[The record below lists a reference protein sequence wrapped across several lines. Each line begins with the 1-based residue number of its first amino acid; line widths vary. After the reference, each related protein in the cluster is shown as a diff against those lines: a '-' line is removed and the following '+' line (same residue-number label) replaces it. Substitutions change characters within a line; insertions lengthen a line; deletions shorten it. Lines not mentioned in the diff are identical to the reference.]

1 MADLDLLYTP
11 ASELAGRIR
20 RKDLSPVELVDAVLA
35 RIEASQP
42 TINAFITVTA
52 VTARAEAKAAEQAVM
67 AGRPLGPL
75 HGIPFSVKD
84 LTPTAGVRTTM
95 GSAIFADQV
104 PAEDAVPVAR
114 ARAAGAI
121 LVGKTTTP
129 EFGHKPLTD
138 GPLFGRTVNPW
149 DHSRTCG
156 GSSGGAAAAV
166 SLGMGPLAFGTD
178 GGGSVR
184 IPAACCGIVGLKA
197 TLGRIPNV
205 HAPDSFANISYIGPM
220 TRTVADNRLL
230 YGVMQGPD
238 PRDVHAIRPFAPD
251 QDLPDGRLEGVRIGW
266 MARVGNA
273 RIDPEMLAQAEAIV
287 RLLEGMGAVV
297 EPVEHDFASLEREF
311 LIMLQS
317 GLSARLGRHLPEY
330 GERIDASLRTT
341 IERGGTWSAE
351 DLQRAGMVRTTLFRR
366 MQEAFERYDFL
377 LSPTLAAPALPVGQD
392 AFAPVI
398 VDGEPAG
405 QLRGAWYPYTWP
417 FNLTGHPA
425 LTIPSGWTAA
435 TLPTAVQIVGPFYAE
450 ARLFDLAAR
459 LESVRP
465 WADRLPP
472 EPY

>member
-11 ASELAGRIR
+11 AVELAGRIR
-20 RKDLSPVELVDAVLA
+20 RKELSPVELVDAVLA
-35 RIEASQP
+35 RIEATQP
-42 TINAFITVTA
+42 TINAFITDTA
-52 VTARAEAKAAEQAVM
+52 ETARTEAKAAEQAVM
-67 AGRPLGPL
+67 ADRPLGPL

-129 EFGHKPLTD
+129 EFGHKALTD

-166 SLGMGPLAFGTD
+166 SLGMAPLAFGTD

-230 YGVMQGPD
+230 YEVMGGPD
-238 PRDVHAIRPFAPD
+238 PRDVHAIRPFAAD
-251 QDLPDGRLEGVRIGW
+251 QRLPEGRLEGVRIGW
-266 MARVGNA
+266 MAQVGN
-273 RIDPEMLAQAEAIV
+273 RIDPEVLAQAEAVV
-287 RLLEGMGAVV
+287 RVLDGMGAVV

-311 LIMLQS
+311 LIILQS
-317 GLSARLGRHLPEY
+317 GLCARLRRYLPEY
-330 GERIDASLRTT
+330 RGRIDVSLRTT
-341 IERGGTWSAE
+341 IERGSAWSAE
-351 DLQRAGMVRTTLFRR
+351 DLQRAGMVRTELFRR
-366 MQEAFERYDFL
+366 MQKEFERYDFL
-377 LSPTLAAPALPVGQD
+377 LSPTLAAPALPVTQD

-425 LTIPSGWTAA
+425 LTIPSGWSTAK
-435 TLPTAVQIVGPFYAE
+435 LPTAVQIVAPFYAE
-450 ARLFDLAAR
+450 ARLFDLATR
-459 LESVRP
+459 LESARP
-465 WADRLPP
+465 WAHQRPP
-472 EPY
+472 EPA

>member
-1 MADLDLLYTP
+1 
-11 ASELAGRIR
+11 
-20 RKDLSPVELVDAVLA
+20 
-35 RIEASQP
+35 
-42 TINAFITVTA
+42 
-52 VTARAEAKAAEQAVM
+52 
-67 AGRPLGPL
+67 L

-95 GSAIFADQV
+95 GSPIFAGQV

-166 SLGMGPLAFGTD
+166 ALGMGPLAFGTD

-230 YGVMQGPD
+230 HEVMAGPD
-238 PRDVHAIRPFAPD
+238 PRDVHAIRPFGAD
-251 QDLPDGRLEGVRIGW
+251 QRLPGGRLEGVRIGW
-266 MARVGNA
+266 MARVGN
-273 RIDPEMLAQAEAIV
+273 RVDRDVLAQGEAIV
-287 RLLEGMGAVV
+287 RLLEEMGAVV
-297 EPVEHDFASLEREF
+297 EPLEHDFARLEREF
-311 LIMLQS
+311 LIILQS
-317 GLSARLGRHLPEY
+317 GLSARLRRYLPEY

-341 IERGGTWSAE
+341 IERGSAWTAE
-351 DLQRAGMVRTTLFRR
+351 DLQGAAMVRTELFRR
-366 MQEAFERYDFL
+366 LQKDFERYDFL
-377 LSPTLAAPALPVGQD
+377 LSPTLAAPALPATQD

-405 QLRGAWYPYTWP
+405 DLRGAWYPYTWP

-425 LTIPSGWTAA
+425 LSIPSGWSAA
-435 TLPTAVQIVGPFYAE
+435 KLPTAVQIVGPFYAE
-450 ARLFDLAAR
+450 ARMFDLAAR
-459 LESVRP
+459 LEEARP
-465 WADRLPP
+465 WAHERPP
-472 EPY
+472 EPA

>member
-11 ASELAGRIR
+11 AVELAGRIR
-20 RKDLSPVELVDAVLA
+20 RKELSPVELIDAVLA
-35 RIEASQP
+35 RIEATQP

-52 VTARAEAKAAEQAVM
+52 ESARAEAKAAEQAVM

-95 GSAIFADQV
+95 GSPIFAGQV

-166 SLGMGPLAFGTD
+166 ALGMGPLALGTD

-230 YGVMQGPD
+230 YEVMAGPD
-238 PRDVHAIRPFAPD
+238 PRDVHAIRPFAAD
-251 QDLPDGRLEGVRIGW
+251 QRLPDGRLEGIRIGW
-266 MARVGNA
+266 MARVGN
-273 RIDPEMLAQAEAIV
+273 RVDPEVLAQGEAIV
-287 RLLEGMGAVV
+287 RLLEDMGALV

-311 LIMLQS
+311 LIILQS
-317 GLSARLGRHLPEY
+317 GLSARLRRYLPEY
-330 GERIDASLRTT
+330 AERIDASLRTT
-341 IERGGTWSAE
+341 IERGSAWSAE
-351 DLQRAGMVRTTLFRR
+351 DLQQAGLARTELFRR
-366 MQEAFERYDFL
+366 LQKEFERYDFL
-377 LSPTLAAPALPVGQD
+377 LSPTLAAPALPVDQD

-405 QLRGAWYPYTWP
+405 DLRGAWYPYTWP

-425 LTIPSGWTAA
+425 LTIPSGWSAA
-435 TLPTAVQIVGPFYAE
+435 KLPTAVQIVGPFYAE

-459 LESVRP
+459 LEAVRP
-465 WADRLPP
+465 WAHQRPP
-472 EPY
+472 EPA

>member
-11 ASELAGRIR
+11 AVELAARIR
-20 RKDLSPVELVDAVLA
+20 RKELSPVELVDAVLA
-35 RIEASQP
+35 RIEATQP
-42 TINAFITVTA
+42 VINAFITVTA
-52 VTARAEAKAAEQAVM
+52 ETARTEAKAAEQAVM

-95 GSAIFADQV
+95 GSAIFAGHV

-166 SLGMGPLAFGTD
+166 SLGIGPLAFGTD

-230 YGVMQGPD
+230 YEVMQGPD
-238 PRDVHAIRPFAPD
+238 SRDVHAIRPFAAD
-251 QDLPDGRLEGVRIGW
+251 QRLQDGSLEDLRVGW
-266 MARVGNA
+266 MAQVGN
-273 RIDPEMLAQAEAIV
+273 RLDPEVLAQAEAIV
-287 RLLEGMGAVV
+287 RLLEATGAVV
-297 EPVEHDFASLEREF
+297 EPIEHDFASLEREF
-311 LIMLQS
+311 LIILQS
-317 GLSARLGRHLPEY
+317 GLSARLRGYLPEY

-341 IERGGTWSAE
+341 IERGSAWTAE
-351 DLQRAGMVRTTLFRR
+351 DLQGAAMVRTELFRR
-366 MQEAFERYDFL
+366 LQKEFERYDFL
-377 LSPTLAAPALPVGQD
+377 LSPTLAAPALPVTQD

-425 LTIPSGWTAA
+425 LTIPSGWSTAK
-435 TLPTAVQIVGPFYAE
+435 LPTAVQIVGPFYAE
-450 ARLFDLAAR
+450 ERLFDLAAR
-459 LESVRP
+459 VEAARP
-465 WADRLPP
+465 WASARPP
-472 EPY
+472 EPA